1 MQTNQAERDIASH
14 GDILASTIGLSATVD
29 IILWYCI
36 RYQILVSSIVKARHR
51 TTLEAIYRHPVSG
64 TIDWSVI
71 EALLVALGAVI
82 QERAGSRVA
91 VILEGKV
98 HVFHR
103 PHPSPEADK
112 GAVRD
117 VRAMLREAGIEP

>member
-1 MQTNQAERDIASH
+1 M
-14 GDILASTIGLSATVD
+14 IGLGAIVD
-29 IILWYCI
+29 TILWYCQ
-36 RYQILVSSIVKARHR
+36 RYQIVVSSFVKAKHR
-51 TTLEAIYRHPVSG
+51 RTLEAIYRHPVSG
-64 TIDWSVI
+64 TIDWSAI
-71 EALLVALGAVI
+71 ETLLVAVGAEI

-91 VILEGKV
+91 VILEGQV